1 MSPPNPYRCPILDSL
16 TEDHAVWAIRL
27 QCAILETAQ
36 RITAVLETVRFNAAV
51 LGIRQ
56 EIAVLAIPR
65 SNISVN
71 HLIF

>member
-1 MSPPNPYRCPILDSL
+1 M
-16 TEDHAVWAIRL
+16 WAIRL

-56 EIAVLAIPR
+56 EIAVLAISR